1 MIRDGRFGD
10 LDSLVK
16 MAERAAG
23 SSVYRHFQFNPT
35 RARQIIAKMMAS
47 QRCVALVAEHGNALT
62 GMLLGFIDKPFDGAM
77 DGQMATDFMTY
88 AERAGDGARL
98 VKAFREWANGK
109 GVDFV
114 LVATSAGV
122 DTERTS
128 ELYSR
133 LGTPVGG
140 IYLMEGEGHERSSE
154 GSQESI

>member
-1 MIRDGRFGD
+1 MIREARFED

-16 MAERAAG
+16 LAERAA
-23 SSVYRHFQFNPT
+23 STSVYRHFKFNPM

-47 QRCVALVAEHGNALT
+47 QRCVALVAEHGEAAT

-77 DGQMATDFMTY
+77 DGQIATDFMTY

-98 VKAFREWANGK
+98 VKAFRDWANQK

-122 DTERTS
+122 ETERTH

-133 LGTPVGG
+133 LGNPVGG
-140 IYLMEGEGHERSSE
+140 IYLMEGGGDERSSE
-154 GSQESI
+154 SSQESI